1 MATDVDHPEADQGW
15 DRDARSETPTE
26 RLDRNWSNLLQELR
40 VVQTGVQL
48 LTGFLLTLPFQQR
61 FDILDRAMRMVY
73 LATVTCAV
81 GASVLL
87 IAPVGIHRILFRRR
101 RLRSLVSAAHRLAYA
116 GLLLLGLAL
125 VGMTTI
131 IFVAVSG
138 RSAGVTAGAVALAGF
153 TAFWVVIPLWM
164 PLAASGLSWG
174 WLAWRDHRRLRG
186 CCRQCAY
193 DLTGLPGS
201 TCPECGTLVD
211 AAPRLAA

>member
-1 MATDVDHPEADQGW
+1 MAMDVDHPEADQGW
-15 DRDARSETPTE
+15 DRHERSETATE

-101 RLRSLVSAAHRLAYA
+101 RLQSLVSAAHRLAYA

-153 TAFWVVIPLWM
+153 AAFWVVIPLWM
-164 PLAASGLSWG
+164 RVLPANVGGNPSAAKGK
-174 WLAWRDHRRLRG
+174 
-186 CCRQCAY
+186 
-193 DLTGLPGS
+193 
-201 TCPECGTLVD
+201 
-211 AAPRLAA
+211 